1 MKDEFINRL
10 GVWGRRHYDY
20 LKRNKPMVINVMR
33 TEGTLE
39 DYLVQLDKDAQETYD
54 LLIRQ
59 YAERDGINE
68 ALKEEDEMRWV
79 REMNWI
85 RKAAEEF
92 VLSDMIYQ

>member
-10 GVWGRRHYDY
+10 GVWDRRHYDY

-68 ALKEEDEMRWV
+68 TLKAKDEFEWV

-92 VLSDMIYQ
+92 VLTDQIYQ

>member
-1 MKDEFINRL
+1 MQ
-10 GVWGRRHYDY
+10 
-20 LKRNKPMVINVMR
+20 
-33 TEGTLE
+33 TEGILE

-68 ALKEEDEMRWV
+68 ALKAKDELEWV

-92 VLSDMIYQ
+92 VLSDLIYQ

>member
-1 MKDEFINRL
+1 
-10 GVWGRRHYDY
+10 
-20 LKRNKPMVINVMR
+20 MVLNVMR

-39 DYLVQLDKDAQETYD
+39 DHLVQLDKDAQETYD

-68 ALKEEDEMRWV
+68 ALNAEDEMRWV
-79 REMNWI
+79 REMNRI

-92 VLSDMIYQ
+92 VLSDQIYQ

>member
-1 MKDEFINRL
+1 
-10 GVWGRRHYDY
+10 
-20 LKRNKPMVINVMR
+20 MVLNVMR

-59 YAERDGINE
+59 YAERDGNNE
-68 ALKEEDEMRWV
+68 ALKAEDERKWV

-85 RKAAEEF
+85 WKAAEEF
-92 VLSDMIYQ
+92 VFSDFIYY